1 MNNGKYEKAKLI
13 IDELCETL
21 KYNQRGTPAHILV
34 LKKQYECEMKMGRE
48 KDGEMI
54 LRNIIEMMSDPT
66 KEFQTKEIVSSKFDL
81 VLHQLN
87 YSIETN
93 P

>member
-1 MNNGKYEKAKLI
+1 
-13 IDELCETL
+13 
-21 KYNQRGTPAHILV
+21 
-34 LKKQYECEMKMGRE
+34 MKMGRE

-87 YSIETN
+87 YSIDTN